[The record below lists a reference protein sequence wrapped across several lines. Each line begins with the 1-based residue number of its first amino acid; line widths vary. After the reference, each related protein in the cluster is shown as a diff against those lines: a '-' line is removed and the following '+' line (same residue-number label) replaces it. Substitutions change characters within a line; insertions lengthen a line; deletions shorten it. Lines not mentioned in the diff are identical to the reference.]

1 LTEDPPP
8 EPGPP
13 KYDFS
18 NEKINDRIFQEPGR
32 KGRTIEGQKNMKGN
46 VVLFSLG
53 LVLVAFLS
61 AMTVSP
67 VAAQSPPARNAP
79 HPITLGVGEA
89 VSICDTGTIKCPAYD
104 PICDDISV
112 ATMRRGP
119 RGLEIVGVAPGKTL
133 CSASSSN
140 FTRVP
145 YAVTVR

>member
-1 LTEDPPP
+1 MLIEVQRAGINKMNSYFACP
-8 EPGPP
+8 E
-13 KYDFS
+13 
-18 NEKINDRIFQEPGR
+18 GR
-32 KGRTIEGQKNMKGN
+32 QDKKGRKNMKRN
-46 VVLFSLG
+46 VVLFAPG
-53 LVLVAFLS
+53 LALVAFVS
-61 AMTVSP
+61 AMTVLP

-79 HPITLGVGEA
+79 YPITLEVGEA
-89 VSICDTGTIKCPAYD
+89 VSICDTGTIICPAYN
-104 PICDDISV
+104 PICDDVSV